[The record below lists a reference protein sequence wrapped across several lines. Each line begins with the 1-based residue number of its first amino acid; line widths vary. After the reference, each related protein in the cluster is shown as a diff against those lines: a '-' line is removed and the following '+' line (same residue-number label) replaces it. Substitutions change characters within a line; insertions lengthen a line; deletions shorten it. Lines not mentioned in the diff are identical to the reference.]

1 MMKCVKIVCDF
12 SIGGPIWQSNQN
24 LASAAGNLILTM
36 LAAVAAFSIWRAE
49 IASIRKAAKTEDRHC
64 YARPMPGDDFPA
76 FRTRLLVGAKA
87 RLAGMESLIQ

>member
-36 LAAVAAFSIWRAE
+36 LAAVAEMER
-49 IASIRKAAKTEDRHC
+49 D
-64 YARPMPGDDFPA
+64 
-76 FRTRLLVGAKA
+76 LLVERTQAGLERAKSQGKVLGRPTKTTA
-87 RLAGMESLIQ
+87 VLRIYASAAVNQLK